1 MAALAGSRSSS
12 YYFGTC
18 EAGGF
23 RGSRAAAPLKPLH
36 FTLPSLTDSSY
47 FPQFL
52 HPIVPTACSAPR
64 GGTLRPRTAVIITA
78 APEHAADVKSQP
90 ARSPTPRVAANTATA
105 VQKVWQAKQLM
116 K

>member
-1 MAALAGSRSSS
+1 MTQDLFPRLASR
-12 YYFGTC
+12 GPI
-18 EAGGF
+18 E
-23 RGSRAAAPLKPLH
+23 AAAKG
-36 FTLPSLTDSSY
+36 S
-47 FPQFL
+47 
-52 HPIVPTACSAPR
+52 
-64 GGTLRPRTAVIITA
+64 LRPRTAVIITA